1 MDKTVQ
7 PDKKLMIETSMT
19 PNASMTGL
27 MMTPPPMPQMAP
39 MVDAK
44 NAIAA
49 IRKIITWC

>member
-7 PDKKLMIETSMT
+7 PDKKLMTETSMT

-27 MMTPPPMPQMAP
+27 MMTPPMPQMAP

-49 IRKIITWC
+49 IRKIITRC